1 MSPSKS
7 RKPTVRAR
15 PRSEVVTAIVAAVAI
30 VGGTLL
36 LIWLMRPG
44 EPGVPGGGGLL
55 SRQSRATLLVIIS
68 AGALALGIWWVLNG
82 RRRPR
87 RVKPRVAVTV
97 TAVVLI
103 GASVTAAILWPGG
116 LIRHWPKQAKQI
128 DETPVTAPVITTAP
142 KTPKSSTP
150 GTTTKTSPTSKPGAT
165 TATTAG
171 K

>member
-1 MSPSKS
+1 MSPSRT
-7 RKPTVRAR
+7 RKPIVRSR
-15 PRSEVVTAIVAAVAI
+15 PRAEVITAVVAAVAI

-55 SRQSRATLLVIIS
+55 SRQSRATLLVVLT
-68 AGALALGIWWVLNG
+68 AAALAIGIWWVLNG

-97 TAVVLI
+97 TVVIVL
-103 GASVTAAILWPGG
+103 GASVTAAVLWPGG
-116 LIRHWPKQAKQI
+116 LIRHWPKQVKPFENPLPP
-128 DETPVTAPVITTAP
+128 ETSPSLPGTTA

-150 GTTTKTSPTSKPGAT
+150 ASTTASTAA
-165 TATTAG
+165 TATTTG